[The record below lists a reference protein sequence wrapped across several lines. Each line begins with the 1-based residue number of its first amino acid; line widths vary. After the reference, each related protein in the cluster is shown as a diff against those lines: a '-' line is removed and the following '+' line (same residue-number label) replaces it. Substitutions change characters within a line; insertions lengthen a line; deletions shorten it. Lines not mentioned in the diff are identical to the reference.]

1 MRKETVNQVQ
11 KASRESLR
19 RINPRRNT
27 LGYIVMKMTKIKDQ
41 DKTLKATREKQQ
53 ITYKGTHL
61 RLSADF

>member
-41 DKTLKATREKQQ
+41 DKILKETREK
-53 ITYKGTHL
+53 
-61 RLSADF
+61 